1 MADQPLRDVF
11 LRLIPALP
19 TPQPWQ
25 LVYQRM
31 VPVANQPD
39 ANPVY
44 AVDYDP
50 TFEWFALIIT
60 VPDPTTIPATPW
72 SNPIFTI
79 FQSTFWASS
88 ATALAFS
95 PDGGVTLYQ
104 STNSPSFSQVRGAWI
119 LAQPL
124 IRVALGAPGIN
135 ALNQLRLQ
143 SPDNNAR
150 VVVQFE
156 AGILPVTFQT
166 QVTANVNNLNIA
178 FAILKRLP

>member
-1 MADQPLRDVF
+1 MDQPLRDVF

-31 VPVANQPD
+31 VPIANQPD

-50 TFEWFALIIT
+50 TFEWFQMIIT
-60 VPDPTTIPATPW
+60 VVDPATIPATPW
-72 SNPIFTI
+72 SNPIFTT
-79 FQSTFWASS
+79 FQMSQGWS
-88 ATALAFS
+88 AAVTSLAFS

-104 STNSPSFSQVRGAWI
+104 STDSPSFTQVKGAYI

-124 IRVALGAPGIN
+124 IQVGLGAPGAGSIN
-135 ALNQLRLQ
+135 RPRL
-143 SPDNNAR
+143 PTADNNAFIFLK
-150 VVVQFE
+150 FE
-156 AGILPVTFQT
+156 TVLPAVFQT
-166 QVTANVNNLNIA
+166 QVVANVHNLNIA